1 MTNEEETVLMIR
13 GEIASMSPEEQ
24 GRIKDAI
31 EEIKRVRATYG
42 DAADMAIAL
51 IGAELAFVGLR
62 PTASQKRYG

>member
-13 GEIASMSPEEQ
+13 GAIASMSPEEQ

-51 IGAELAFVGLR
+51 IGAEMA
-62 PTASQKRYG
+62 AA